1 MDIDQVITK
10 EEYNSV
16 RELNYNQFSAYL
28 TRLVKL
34 CVEESLKAIPQVA
47 THMAAHAAY
56 MKKLNNDFYR
66 ANRDLVN
73 HKRVVAEAITKVESE
88 NPGMSYSN
96 ILDEAAVKARKILPD
111 LNIKTEDGRRKLS
124 LFDDKLGDL

>member
-10 EEYNSV
+10 EEYNSIK
-16 RELNYNQFSAYL
+16 ELNYAQFSTYL

-34 CVEESLKAIPQVA
+34 CVEEALKAIPQVA

-56 MKKLNNDFYR
+56 MKKLNSNFYK
-66 ANRDLVN
+66 ANKDLVS
-73 HKRVVAEAITKVESE
+73 HKRVVAEAINKVESE

-96 ILDEAAVKARKILPD
+96 ILDKAVVKAKEIIPK
-111 LNIKTEDGRRKLS
+111 LNVKTEDGRRKLS
-124 LFDDKLGDL
+124 LFDDKLKDL

>member
-16 RELNYNQFSAYL
+16 RELNYTQFSTYL

-34 CVEESLKAIPQVA
+34 CVEEALKAIPQVA
-47 THMAAHAAY
+47 THMAAHAAC
-56 MKKLNNDFYR
+56 MKKLNKDFYK
-66 ANRDLVN
+66 ANKDLVN
-73 HKRVVAEAITKVESE
+73 HKRVVAEAIVKVESE
-88 NPGMSYSN
+88 NPGMSYTD
-96 ILDEAAVKARKILPD
+96 ILDKAAVKAKEIIPN

-124 LFDDKLGDL
+124 TFDEKLGDL

>member
-16 RELNYNQFSAYL
+16 RELGYDQFSTYL

-34 CVEESLKAIPQVA
+34 CVEEALKAIPQVA

-56 MKKLNNDFYR
+56 MKKLNNDFYK
-66 ANRDLVN
+66 ANKDLVN
-73 HKRVVAEAITKVESE
+73 HKRVVAEAIVKVESE

-96 ILDEAAVKARKILPD
+96 ILDKAAVKAREVLPN
-111 LNIKTEDGRRKLS
+111 LNLKTEDGRKKLS

>member
-10 EEYNSV
+10 EEYNSI
-16 RELNYNQFSAYL
+16 RELNYTQFSTYL

-34 CVEESLKAIPQVA
+34 CVEEALKAIPQVA

-56 MKKLNNDFYR
+56 MKKLNTDFYTT
-66 ANRDLVN
+66 NKDLAN
-73 HKRVVAEAITKVESE
+73 HKQVVAEAINKVESE

-96 ILDEAAVKARKILPD
+96 ILDKAAVKARKILPD
-111 LNIKTEDGRRKLS
+111 LKPKTEDGRRKLS
-124 LFDDKLGDL
+124 LFDDKLEDL

>member
-16 RELNYNQFSAYL
+16 RELGYDQFSTYL

-34 CVEESLKAIPQVA
+34 CVEEALKAIPQVA

-56 MKKLNNDFYR
+56 MKKLNSDFYK
-66 ANRDLVN
+66 ANKDLVN

-96 ILDEAAVKARKILPD
+96 ILDKAAVKAKKILPD

-124 LFDDKLGDL
+124 TFDEKLGDL